1 MKRAILVGGGTLAG
15 VAAVLALNPDAA
27 STAAASASSSISS
40 GTSSSS
46 SSSSSGSTSG
56 SSSSGSDAGSTATP
70 SASSSAAADSGSSSS
85 SSSSSST
92 DGTYTGDS
100 VDVGRGYGNVQVE
113 ITVQGGRIVDVTAL
127 EVPQNDGRSAQI
139 SSVAI
144 PYLVDQAL
152 QAQSSDVAGV
162 SGATYTSVGFAESLK
177 SALVQAGLA

>member
-15 VAAVLALNPDAA
+15 VAAVLALNPEAA

-70 SASSSAAADSGSSSS
+70 SAPSSAAADSGSSST
-85 SSSSSST
+85 SST

-162 SGATYTSVGFAESLK
+162 SGATYTSAGFAESLK

>member
-27 STAAASASSSISS
+27 STATASSSS
-40 GTSSSS
+40 GTSSVSSGTSSSSGSSSSGSS
-46 SSSSSGSTSG
+46 SSSSSGSTASPSASATDTG
-56 SSSSGSDAGSTATP
+56 SSSSGT
-70 SASSSAAADSGSSSS
+70 
-85 SSSSSST
+85 T

-100 VDVGRGYGNVQVE
+100 VDVGHGYGNVQVE

-139 SSVAI
+139 SNVAI

-152 QAQSSDVAGV
+152 QAQSADVAGV
-162 SGATYTSVGFAESLK
+162 SGATYTSAGFAESLK

>member
-27 STAAASASSSISS
+27 STAAASASSSAVSS
-40 GTSSSS
+40 GTSS
-46 SSSSSGSTSG
+46 SG
-56 SSSSGSDAGSTATP
+56 SSSSGSGSTASP
-70 SASSSAAADSGSSSS
+70 SASASADSGSSSS
-85 SSSSSST
+85 GA

-100 VDVGRGYGNVQVE
+100 IDVGHNYGNVQVE

-152 QAQSSDVAGV
+152 QSQSADVAGV
-162 SGATYTSVGFAESLK
+162 SGATYTSVGFASSLK

>member
-27 STAAASASSSISS
+27 STAAASSSSSISS

-46 SSSSSGSTSG
+46 SS

-70 SASSSAAADSGSSSS
+70 SASSSASATADSGSSSTS
-85 SSSSSST
+85 AT

>member
-27 STAAASASSSISS
+27 SIATASPAGSSSVSS
-40 GTSSSS
+40 GTSSS
-46 SSSSSGSTSG
+46 G
-56 SSSSGSDAGSTATP
+56 SSSGSTATP
-70 SASSSAAADSGSSSS
+70 SASPSATADPGSSSGA
-85 SSSSSST
+85 

-100 VDVGRGYGNVQVE
+100 VDVGHNYGNVQVE
-113 ITVQGGRIVDVTAL
+113 ITVQGGRIVDVTTL
-127 EVPQNDGRSAQI
+127 EVPQNDGRSSQI

-152 QAQSSDVAGV
+152 QAQSADVAGV
-162 SGATYTSVGFAESLK
+162 SGATYTSVGFASSLK

>member
-27 STAAASASSSISS
+27 STAAASASSSSVSS
-40 GTSSSS
+40 GTSS
-46 SSSSSGSTSG
+46 SG
-56 SSSSGSDAGSTATP
+56 SSSSGSSSTSGSGSTASP
-70 SASSSAAADSGSSSS
+70 SASASADSGSSSS
-85 SSSSSST
+85 GA

-100 VDVGRGYGNVQVE
+100 VDVGHNYGNVQVE

-152 QAQSSDVAGV
+152 QSQSADVAGV
-162 SGATYTSVGFAESLK
+162 SGATYTSVGFASSLK